1 MPRNRAKNRTAK
13 QIAEDRNIARIA
25 RKVQKAELETKATRE
40 QVNQTEIKYHHEML
54 INFHELTCTNQGV
67 NNRQR
72 IGNSVSPNRIH
83 MRLLLR
89 NSDDADSVDASV
101 RVLVLK
107 CKEPKIESEFN
118 FLNPALPND
127 GYAQMLDEDTV
138 IVKYDR
144 THMLGAFTGAS
155 RSDGYSPFKSIDLT
169 FRGIGKVEFEGN
181 GDSDAAVNP
190 WYLVLYR
197 CDNSG
202 AATGRAGYV
211 LASRMYFKDA

>member
-1 MPRNRAKNRTAK
+1 MPRNRAKNRTSK
-13 QIAEDRNIARIA
+13 QIAEDRNIARIS
-25 RKVQKAELETKATRE
+25 RKVQRAELETKATRD
-40 QVNQTEIKYHHEML
+40 QINQTEIKYHHEML
-54 INFHELTCTNQGV
+54 VNFHELTCTGQGT

-72 IGNSVSPNRIH
+72 IGNSVSPTRIH

-89 NSDDADSVDASV
+89 NADDADSVDASV
-101 RVLVLK
+101 RVLVVK
-107 CKEPKIESEFN
+107 CKEPKIEADFN

-127 GYAQMLDEDTV
+127 GYAQMTDEDTM

-144 THMLGAFTGAS
+144 THVLGSLTGGKGDYA
-155 RSDGYSPFKSIDLT
+155 PFKSLDLT

-181 GDSDAAVNP
+181 GDQDAAVNP
-190 WYLVLYR
+190 WYLILYR

-202 AATGRAGYV
+202 ETSGRAGYV